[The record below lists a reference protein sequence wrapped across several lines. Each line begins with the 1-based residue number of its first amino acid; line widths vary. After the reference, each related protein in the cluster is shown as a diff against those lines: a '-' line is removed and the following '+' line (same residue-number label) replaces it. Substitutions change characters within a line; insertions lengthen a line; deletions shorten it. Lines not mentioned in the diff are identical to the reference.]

1 LTNINAS
8 ISDGYP
14 AGSRPEA
21 RIRYVKLWDRVQV
34 SDASGAGTPHGS
46 PASGDQT
53 ASGGFQAPLWRAI
66 AVYRIAALMYVA
78 VLVIRNVGDYQRPMW
93 AWPVLVLTA
102 AWTVL
107 TTYAYAV
114 PARRRWPLLGAD
126 LLVTMGVMAASVL
139 VVGRPALESGT
150 PTLGVA
156 WHVTPVIAWAV
167 AGGKRFGVAA
177 ALAMG
182 ATDLLVRAHF
192 DQAALTGAI
201 LMLLAAI
208 AVGHLVKL
216 AVDAETRLHRA
227 VQLEAAT
234 QERERLARDIHDSV
248 LQVLALVKR
257 RGADLGGEAG
267 ELARLA
273 GEQEAALRALVTA
286 PTAPAVDG
294 HADVDLMT
302 LLGPYAST
310 TVSIAA
316 PAVAVRLPR
325 RTAGELHAAVAA
337 ALDNVVRHCPPGT
350 KAWVL
355 VEDEPDLITVSV
367 RDDGG
372 GFAPERLDEAAERG
386 RLGVAQSIRGR
397 IADLGGTVRITSA
410 PGQGTEVELEVPRT
424 PIS

>member
-1 LTNINAS
+1 
-8 ISDGYP
+8 
-14 AGSRPEA
+14 
-21 RIRYVKLWDRVQV
+21 
-34 SDASGAGTPHGS
+34 
-46 PASGDQT
+46 
-53 ASGGFQAPLWRAI
+53 
-66 AVYRIAALMYVA
+66 
-78 VLVIRNVGDYQRPMW
+78 
-93 AWPVLVLTA
+93 
-102 AWTVL
+102 VL

-114 PARRRWPLLGAD
+114 SARRRWPLLTAD

-139 VVGRPALESGT
+139 VVGRAALGTGT

-156 WHVTPVIAWAV
+156 WHVAPVLAWAV

-182 ATDLLVRAHF
+182 ATDMVVRARF

-201 LMLLAAI
+201 LMLLASI

-216 AVDAETRLHRA
+216 AVDAEERLQRA

-234 QERERLARDIHDSV
+234 RERERLARDIHDSV

-286 PTAPAVDG
+286 PTAPPVDE
-294 HADVDLMT
+294 HADVDLVT

-316 PAVAVRLPR
+316 PAVAVRLPGP
-325 RTAGELHAAVAA
+325 TAAELHAAVAA
-337 ALDNVVRHCPPGT
+337 ALDNVVRHCAPGT
-350 KAWVL
+350 KTWVL
-355 VEDEPDLITVSV
+355 VEDEPALVTVSV
-367 RDDGG
+367 RDDGCG
-372 GFAPERLDEAAERG
+372 ITTERLDEAAAQG

-397 IADLGGTVRITSA
+397 IADLGGTVRITTA
-410 PGQGTEVELEVPRT
+410 PGQGTEVELAVPRR